1 MCACRVYIVRRFNFC
16 GALCLLSVCFPLPHA
31 GWKSLSCDHILSPA
45 YTCPN
50 HQVVF
55 SLKALDF
62 HVEEVL
68 CFFFCFT
75 GRRKMTCGGIFMRSH
90 WWPHTICCTS
100 YAFTISSSVM
110 NNGMWMHTK
119 MFAFRLCFCCEI
131 VKDQIETCRKMNIV
145 SNGFQS

>member
-68 CFFFCFT
+68 CFFFFALLA
-75 GRRKMTCGGIFMRSH
+75 GG
-90 WWPHTICCTS
+90 
-100 YAFTISSSVM
+100 
-110 NNGMWMHTK
+110 K
-119 MFAFRLCFCCEI
+119 
-131 VKDQIETCRKMNIV
+131 
-145 SNGFQS
+145 